1 MAFNFGGPVMVET
14 VAVETATQREA
25 RDIESQGVENSYT
38 AAGAVNVRD
47 GSGATLVQVATG
59 ATGGRKDREFLERAD
74 DRNDYIYVEAA
85 TGVSALSGNKSATFD
100 ESKNNTGLYPF

>member
-1 MAFNFGGPVMVET
+1 MGSAVG
-14 VAVETATQREA
+14 VETATARENRDVEQRGTE
-25 RDIESQGVENSYT
+25 DKYT

-85 TGVSALSGNKSATFD
+85 TGVSALSGQKSATFD